1 MPDRPMAKHVFST
14 PVALTGAGLACALGA
29 GLGDTIA
36 GILDGK
42 SGLRPLAGSGLEVPS
57 GLENLPVGWVP
68 DRAIFKGR
76 RYGAAGNAA
85 VVVARE
91 AVASAE
97 WSSEEIRQAW
107 LYVGTSRGNAG
118 ERAGTWKSRRPV
130 RKFAASNTMHSE
142 IAAAV
147 SLRLGLHG
155 PWQVLSNGCAAGLD
169 AAGHAALAVAM
180 GWTTRALVVAVDLP
194 LVVPLLED
202 FSSTGV
208 LATTAA
214 NDPYSPRTSGF
225 FPAEGIAAITLESAG
240 SRPAWCTIRA
250 YAANSDAHD
259 AVALPPDGAPLASL
273 IAALATTGEPGSLVG
288 LSPHATGTAAH
299 RISESAAMERA
310 FPDPENRPA
319 LHLFK
324 PYTGHAL
331 GASGLLDVA
340 ILAGFLH
347 RGTLPP
353 NLPGLNSPSAN
364 WKLPTGAAPVQHG
377 QEILKVAAG
386 MGGHNAA
393 LLLRAAGPSLA

>member
-1 MPDRPMAKHVFST
+1 MANHVFSC
-14 PVALTGAGLACALGA
+14 PVALTGAGMASALGV
-29 GLGDTIA
+29 GLNDTSAAIMT
-36 GILDGK
+36 GK
-42 SGLRPLAGSGLEVPS
+42 HGLRPLADSGLAVPA
-57 GLENLPVGWVP
+57 GLENLIAGWVP
-68 DRAIFKGR
+68 DRSIFKGR

-91 AVASAE
+91 AVASAG
-97 WSSEEIRQAW
+97 WSAEEIRQAW

-142 IAAAV
+142 VAAAV
-147 SLRLGLHG
+147 SLQLGIHG

-180 GWTTRALVVAVDLP
+180 GWTPRALVVAVDLP

-208 LATTAA
+208 LANSFS

-225 FPAEGIAAITLESAG
+225 FPAEGIAAITLESG
-240 SRPAWCTIRA
+240 DSRPAWCTIQA

-259 AVALPPDGAPLASL
+259 AVALPPDGKPLAAL
-273 IAALATTGEPGSLVG
+273 MAAMAATGEHGEIVG

-299 RISESAAMERA
+299 RVSESAALDLA
-310 FPDPENRPA
+310 FPDKKIRPA

-340 ILAGFLH
+340 ILAGFL
-347 RGTLPP
+347 RQKMLPP
-353 NLPGLNSPSAN
+353 NLSGLTPPPSGWN
-364 WKLPTGAAPVQHG
+364 LPTRATSILPG
-377 QEILKVAAG
+377 QSMLKMAAG
-386 MGGHNAA
+386 MGGHNAG
-393 LLLRAAGPSLA
+393 LLLGAGVPSRI